1 MMMIPNWSLWL
12 AYMLLM
18 MSVGC
23 VLAIIVNGM
32 TAVPVR

>member
-1 MMMIPNWSLWL
+1 MMLPNWSLWL

-23 VLAIIVNGM
+23 VLAIIV
-32 TAVPVR
+32 PLR